1 MTEPL
6 TVNVIYRFR
15 MTYMFGELLEA
26 KESKVFVRNATG
38 FVRDFGALDALLF
51 SSAMVFALIFTTVQF
66 AWFYGNTG
74 GANLPL
80 ALVVAAIPFIFLMVS
95 YWAIAVVMP
104 RTGNDYVWV
113 GRIFHPSIG
122 FAWGLLY
129 MFIVL
134 FVAFVGAG
142 VAPFSYAFSISLTTL
157 GLIANSSTLTN
168 LGNFLG
174 GTTGT
179 FELSIVLTFI
189 FAAFSIFGSRF
200 IKGLMYG
207 SWVAALVGIALM
219 WYILSTVNPQTFAS
233 NWNALL
239 VPSLGNN
246 ATYQALQSSGMAAG
260 FVGQVAPS
268 GFTAIAGALPLA
280 SLFLLGG
287 NYTNAFVGEI
297 KDVKKS
303 IPIAL
308 FLSLLFGII
317 FWSVTAIL
325 TLNAVGQNWMY
336 AVGYAYDVG
345 KFSLPFPPSQ
355 PLMLAV
361 AAYPNNALI
370 TVMFITYL
378 IGSLAP
384 IFAYFWIASKYIFA
398 WSFDRVIPSKFADI
412 SERFRTP
419 HLAIIAV
426 VVLGVVSEYVYFL
439 LGWSGSFTM
448 GTVIWD
454 VSYVVPGL
462 ALAVFP
468 FVKKDIFSQAP
479 GFVRM
484 KLAGVP
490 VMSIVGIITAAA
502 FAWEGYIG
510 FITPAAAVPTQFG
523 YYLVGS
529 VIALAFVIYAAS
541 WAYHK
546 HEGLDLSMALKAIP
560 PE

>member
-1 MTEPL
+1 
-6 TVNVIYRFR
+6 
-15 MTYMFGELLEA
+15 
-26 KESKVFVRNATG
+26 
-38 FVRDFGALDALLF
+38 
-51 SSAMVFALIFTTVQF
+51 MVFALIFTTVQF

-80 ALVVAAIPFIFLMVS
+80 SLVVAAIPFIFLMIS
-95 YWAIAVVMP
+95 YWAIAVIMP

-142 VAPFSYAFSISLTTL
+142 VAPFSFAFSISLTTL
-157 GLIANSSTLTN
+157 GLLSNSSSLTN
-168 LGNFLG
+168 LGSFLG
-174 GTTGT
+174 GTSGT
-179 FELSIVLTFI
+179 FELSILLTLL
-189 FAAFSIFGSRF
+189 FAAFSVFGSRF

-207 SWVAALVGIALM
+207 SWIAALAGIILM
-219 WYILSTVNPQTFAS
+219 WYILGTANPQTFAS

-246 ATYQALQSSGMAAG
+246 ATYQALQTSGVSAG
-260 FVGQVAPS
+260 FTLAPA
-268 GFTAIAGALPLA
+268 GWGAIMGALPLA

-308 FLSLLFGII
+308 FLSLIFGII
-317 FWSVTAIL
+317 FWSVTAAL
-325 TLNAVGQNWMY
+325 TLGAVGQNWMY

-345 KFSLPFPPSQ
+345 KLSLPFPPSQ

-370 TVMFITYL
+370 TLMFVTYL
-378 IGSLAP
+378 LGSLAP

-398 WSFDRVIPSKFADI
+398 WSFDRVIPAKFADI

-426 VVLGVVSEYVYFL
+426 VVLGIISEYVYFL

-468 FVKKDIFSQAP
+468 FVKKDLFSQSP

-484 KLAGVP
+484 KFAGIP
-490 VMSIVGIITAAA
+490 AMSIVGLITAIA
-502 FAWEGYIG
+502 FAWEGYLG

-523 YYLVGS
+523 YYLTAS
-529 VIALAFVIYAAS
+529 VVILAFVIYIAS

-546 HEGLDLSMALKAIP
+546 REGLDLSLALKTIP

>member
-1 MTEPL
+1 M
-6 TVNVIYRFR
+6 
-15 MTYMFGELLEA
+15 A
-26 KESKVFVRNATG
+26 SSKVFVRNATG
-38 FVRDFGALDALLF
+38 FVREFGALDALLF

-80 ALVVAAIPFIFLMVS
+80 SLVVAAIPFIFLMVA
-95 YWAIAVVMP
+95 YWVMAIVMP

-113 GRIFHPSIG
+113 GRIFHPAIG
-122 FAWGLLY
+122 FAWGLVY

-142 VAPFSYAFSISLTTL
+142 VAPFSYAFSISLTSL
-157 GLIANSSTLTN
+157 GLIGNSPSLTN
-168 LGNFLG
+168 LGSFLG
-174 GTTGT
+174 GSVGT
-179 FELSIVLTFI
+179 IELSILLTVLFGM
-189 FAAFSIFGSRF
+189 FSIFGSRF

-207 SWVAALVGIALM
+207 SWIAAVVGILLM
-219 WYILSTVNPQTFAS
+219 WYILATVNPQTFSS
-233 NWNALL
+233 NWNTLL
-239 VPSLGNN
+239 VPSFGNN
-246 ATYQALQSSGMAAG
+246 ATYQALQSSGQSA
-260 FVGQVAPS
+260 
-268 GFTAIAGALPLA
+268 GFTASPPGFASIVVALPLA

-297 KDVKKS
+297 KNVKKS

-317 FWSVTAIL
+317 YWSITSTL
-325 TLNAVGQNWMY
+325 TLNAVGANWMY
-336 AVGYAYDVG
+336 AVGYAFDNG
-345 KFSLPFPPSQ
+345 KFALPFPPSQ

-361 AAYPNNALI
+361 AAYPNTALI
-370 TVMFITYL
+370 YLMFITYL
-378 IGSLAP
+378 LGSLAP
-384 IFAYFWIASKYIFA
+384 IFAYFWIASKYMFA
-398 WSFDRVIPSKFADI
+398 WAFDRVIPSKFADI

-419 HLAIIAV
+419 HLSIIAV
-426 VVLGVVSEYVYFL
+426 VVLGILSEVVYFL

-462 ALAVFP
+462 ALAIFP
-468 FVKKDIFSQAP
+468 FVKKDLFSQSP
-479 GFVRM
+479 GFVRW
-484 KLAGVP
+484 KLAGLP
-490 VMSIVGIITAAA
+490 VVSIVGIITAIA
-502 FAWEGYIG
+502 FAWEGYLG

-523 YYLVGS
+523 YYLTAS
-529 VIALAFVIYAAS
+529 VIILAFVIYFAS

-546 HEGLDLSMALKAIP
+546 RQGLDLSLALKTIP

>member
-1 MTEPL
+1 
-6 TVNVIYRFR
+6 
-15 MTYMFGELLEA
+15 
-26 KESKVFVRNATG
+26 
-38 FVRDFGALDALLF
+38 
-51 SSAMVFALIFTTVQF
+51 MVFALIFTTVQF

-80 ALVVAAIPFIFLMVS
+80 SLVVAAIPFIFLMIA
-95 YWAIAVVMP
+95 YWAIAVIMP

-142 VAPFSYAFSISLTTL
+142 VSPFSYAFSISLTTL
-157 GLIANSSTLTN
+157 GLISNSSSLTN
-168 LGNFLG
+168 FGSFIG

-179 FELSIVLTFI
+179 FELSILLTLLFG
-189 FAAFSIFGSRF
+189 AFSVFGSRF

-207 SWVAALVGIALM
+207 SWVAAIVGIALM
-219 WYILSTVNPQTFAS
+219 WYILGTVTPQTFAS

-239 VPSLGNN
+239 VPSFGNN
-246 ATYQALQSSGMAAG
+246 ATYQALQSSGQAAG
-260 FVGQVAPS
+260 FTATP
-268 GFTAIAGALPLA
+268 GFAAIVTALPLA

-308 FLSLLFGII
+308 FLSLFFGIVY
-317 FWSVTAIL
+317 WSVTATL
-325 TLNAVGQNWMY
+325 TLNAVGANWMY
-336 AVGYAYDVG
+336 AVGYAFDNG
-345 KFSLPFPPSQ
+345 KFALPFPPSQ

-361 AAYPNNALI
+361 AAYPNGVLI
-370 TVMFITYL
+370 TLMFVTYL
-378 IGSLAP
+378 LGSLAP
-384 IFAYFWIASKYIFA
+384 IFAYFWIASKYLFA
-398 WSFDRVIPSKFADI
+398 WAFDRIIPSKFADI

-419 HLAIIAV
+419 HLSIIAV
-426 VVLGVVSEYVYFL
+426 IVLGVVSEYVFFL

-454 VSYVVPGL
+454 ASYIVPGL
-462 ALAVFP
+462 GLAIFP
-468 FVKKDIFSQAP
+468 FVKKDLFAQSP

-484 KLAGVP
+484 KVGGLP
-490 VMSIVGIITAAA
+490 IMSLVGIITAVA
-502 FAWEGYIG
+502 FAWEGYLG
-510 FITPAAAVPTQFG
+510 FVTPAAAVPTQFG
-523 YYLVGS
+523 YELTAA
-529 VIALAFVIYAAS
+529 VIILAFAIYLAS

-546 HEGLDLSMALKAIP
+546 REGLDLSMALKAIP

>member
-1 MTEPL
+1 MPY
-6 TVNVIYRFR
+6 V
-15 MTYMFGELLEA
+15 LEDL
-26 KESKVFVRNATG
+26 ESKVFVRTATG
-38 FVRDFGALDALLF
+38 FVREFGVIDALLF

-80 ALVVAAIPFIFLMVS
+80 SLVVAAIPFIFLMVA
-95 YWAIAVVMP
+95 YWVMAVVMP

-142 VAPFSYAFSISLTTL
+142 VTPFSFAFSISLTTL
-157 GLIANSSTLTN
+157 GLIGNSTSLTN
-168 LGNFLG
+168 LGSFLG
-174 GTTGT
+174 SPVGTI
-179 FELSIVLTFI
+179 ELSIFLTLLFG
-189 FAAFSIFGSRF
+189 AFSIVGSRF

-207 SWVAALVGIALM
+207 SWLAAIVGILLM
-219 WYILSTVNPQTFAS
+219 WYILGTVNPQTFAS

-239 VPSLGNN
+239 SPSFGST
-246 ATYQALQSSGMAAG
+246 ATYQALQSSGESAG
-260 FVGQVAPS
+260 FALAPA
-268 GFTAIAGALPLA
+268 GFSPIVGALPLA

-308 FLSLLFGII
+308 FFSLLFGII
-317 FWSVTAIL
+317 YWSITATL
-325 TLNAVGQNWMY
+325 TLNAVGANWMY
-336 AVGYAYDVG
+336 AVGYAYDNG

-361 AAYPNNALI
+361 AAYPNSALI
-370 TVMFITYL
+370 YLMFFTYL
-378 IGSLAP
+378 AGSLAP

-398 WSFDRVIPSKFADI
+398 WSFDRVIPSRFADI
-412 SERFRTP
+412 GGRFHTP
-419 HLAIIAV
+419 HLSIMAVIVLAI
-426 VVLGVVSEYVYFL
+426 LSEVAFFL
-439 LGWSGSFTM
+439 LGWSSSFTM

-454 VSYVVPGL
+454 VSYVIPGL

-468 FVKKDIFSQAP
+468 YVKKDIFSLSP
-479 GFVRM
+479 GFVRW
-484 KLAGVP
+484 KLGPVP
-490 VMSIVGIITAAA
+490 VVSIVGIITAIA
-502 FAWEGYIG
+502 FAWEGYLG

-523 YYLVGS
+523 FYLTAS
-529 VIALAFVIYAAS
+529 VIVLAFMIYFAS

-546 HEGLDLSMALKAIP
+546 SRGLDISKVLKTIP

>member
-1 MTEPL
+1 L
-6 TVNVIYRFR
+6 
-15 MTYMFGELLEA
+15 
-26 KESKVFVRNATG
+26 ESKVFVRNATG

-51 SSAMVFALIFTTVQF
+51 SSAMVFALIFTTTQF

-74 GANLPL
+74 GADLPTS
-80 ALVVAAIPFIFLMVS
+80 LVVAAVPFIFLMVA

-113 GRIFHPSIG
+113 GRIIHPSIG
-122 FAWGLLY
+122 FVWGLLY

-142 VAPFSYAFSISLTTL
+142 TSPFSYAFSVCLTTL
-157 GLIANSSTLTN
+157 GLFSNSASLTN
-168 LGNFLG
+168 LGSFFG
-174 GTTGT
+174 GATGT
-179 FELSIVLTFI
+179 FELSILLTLL

-207 SWVAALVGIALM
+207 SWIAAIIGIVLM
-219 WYILSTVNPQTFAS
+219 WYILATGNPQTFAS
-233 NWNALL
+233 NWDTLL
-239 VPSLGNN
+239 VPSFGSS
-246 ATYQALQSSGMAAG
+246 AAYQALQSSGQSAG
-260 FVGQVAPS
+260 FTQVAGS
-268 GFTAIAGALPLA
+268 AAIVGALPLA

-297 KDVKKS
+297 KNVKKS

-317 FWSVTAIL
+317 YWSITAAL
-325 TLNAVGQNWMY
+325 TLNTVGASWMY
-336 AVGYAYDVG
+336 AVGYSWDVG
-345 KFSLPFPPSQ
+345 KFALPFPPSQ

-361 AAYPNNALI
+361 AAYPNFTLI
-370 TVMFITYL
+370 YVMFFMYL
-378 IGSLAP
+378 AGSLAP
-384 IFAYFWIASKYIFA
+384 IFAYFWIATKYVFA

-419 HLAIIAV
+419 HVAVIAV
-426 VVLGVVSEYVYFL
+426 VVLGILSEGLYLF
-439 LGWSGSFTM
+439 LGWSASFTM
-448 GTVIWD
+448 GSIIWD

-462 ALAVFP
+462 ALVVFP
-468 FVKKDIFSQAP
+468 YVKKDIFNQAP
-479 GFVRM
+479 GFVKM

-490 VMSIVGIITAAA
+490 VMSVVGLITALA

-510 FITPAAAVPTQFG
+510 FGTGCGGSCAPTPFG
-523 YYLVGS
+523 YYLTAA
-529 VIALAFVIYAAS
+529 VIILGFIVYGAS

-546 HEGLDLSMALKAIP
+546 REGLDISLALKTIP